1 MTSPSTISDSTAGA
15 EMHGLA
21 KKLFPI
27 CRSLTGDG
35 VRRTLSILQ
44 ELIPLTTHEVA
55 AGTRCFDW
63 IALTVSLEA
72 STEVLVKEEWF
83 SPARSED
90 SVAPTTLSQQE
101 VPDQGKVRA
110 PANDSKDLTRQVTTV
125 VRRVLKLPESVDL
138 EVGGMGSIPGW
149 DSLAHIDIL
158 LNLERDFGITI
169 PSYEM
174 EKTYTFH
181 ALVELIAEIRDTERR
196 SLE

>member
-35 VRRTLSILQ
+35 VRR
-44 ELIPLTTHEVA
+44 
-55 AGTRCFDW
+55 
-63 IALTVSLEA
+63 
-72 STEVLVKEEWF
+72 
-83 SPARSED
+83 
-90 SVAPTTLSQQE
+90 
-101 VPDQGKVRA
+101 
-110 PANDSKDLTRQVTTV
+110 
-125 VRRVLKLPESVDL
+125 VLKLPESVDL

-149 DSLAHIDIL
+149 DSLAHINIL